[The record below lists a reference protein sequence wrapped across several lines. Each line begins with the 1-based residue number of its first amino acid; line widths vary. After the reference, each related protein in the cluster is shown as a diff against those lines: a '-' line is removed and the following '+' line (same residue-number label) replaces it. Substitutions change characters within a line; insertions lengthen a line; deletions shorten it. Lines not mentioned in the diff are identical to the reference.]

1 MISRRFCGLRQKL
14 SSLRQKKLCI
24 FFLETK
30 AKFVHEEVKLKCFHE
45 IKLFFRVLGNI
56 QEKNYRFVKNCKSLV
71 D

>member
-1 MISRRFCGLRQKL
+1 MDYDKNLAL
-14 SSLRQKKLCI
+14 YDKKNYVF